1 MYSFGVLLCEM
12 FIKQDPDPDQ
22 RLVQVM
28 QIRESR
34 FQNLVERCTL
44 DDPWMRPDMETIIEQ
59 LEPLQIRSWGWRWSW
74 CKEMACRGCSLMWPA
89 AIGLL
94 KQKKDFAQKW
104 SSIPKRILFAADM
117 AAGFPIHHGRGDVK
131 WAHSTMSIIK
141 SFRLC
146 VMQVRISQL
155 TKSDLL

>member
-12 FIKQDPDPDQ
+12 CIRQDPVLE
-22 RLVQVM
+22 RRRE
-28 QIRESR
+28 QIRHMSESR
-34 FQNLVERCTL
+34 FRNLVEHCTL

-59 LEPLQIRSWGWRWSW
+59 LESLRIRRTAWNW
-74 CKEMACRGCSLMWPA
+74 CKEMTCRGCSLMWPA
-89 AIGLL
+89 AIGPV
-94 KQKKDFAQKW
+94 KQKKEFAQKW

-131 WAHSTMSIIK
+131 WTHSIISIIK

-146 VMQVRISQL
+146 LMQVRISQL